1 MDPKTKKAEAVT
13 VLGDLSKSGTTWLTY
28 YHTGMFHPLKL
39 SGCWDISWD
48 VNSHSW
54 ASLALGY
61 VSSSWPVRPPC
72 HCGLFG
78 THETLSAVQMQT
90 RIQVY
95 LMCSTHSCLILKW
108 ARQEQ
113 SASTSLKSLP
123 QSSHGCWAVLWW
135 AHFRISKQ
143 SICAHFS
150 FPQVNVSPLCTV

>member
-48 VNSHSW
+48 VNSHSG

-61 VSSSWPVRPPC
+61 ASSSWPVRPPC

-95 LMCSTHSCLILKW
+95 LMCSTRSCLTLKW

-123 QSSHGCWAVLWW
+123 QSSHGCWAVLW
-135 AHFRISKQ
+135 
-143 SICAHFS
+143 
-150 FPQVNVSPLCTV
+150 